1 MWVACPVLFIIP
13 RNYGISITYVHFRGD
28 WRLLPLFSP
37 LVFSMTGKACWPPV
51 QTYSR
56 SESRGPVIKKP
67 GGETMSE
74 MESSRRRIDVLAI
87 GLFGLAVG
95 ALTLGAAQI
104 GIIPSSDRV
113 GTLVIALVFGGI
125 VQILAGITD
134 IRYHEQL
141 GGTALTMY
149 GFFWLTVCIA
159 KLVSE
164 STSFHLDMVLY
175 VPINLVYAA
184 FSAVMIYL
192 TAYRNAT
199 LCMLHVIITG
209 SFSFTVLAQL
219 DFITETVPGLLHIM
233 VGLMAFYHAVAS
245 LTQAFTGQQLV
256 PLGSAFLHR
265 VKLINESEL
274 PRAGHQHPMLE
285 PEI

>member
-1 MWVACPVLFIIP
+1 MQAVE
-13 RNYGISITYVHFRGD
+13 HH
-28 WRLLPLFSP
+28 
-37 LVFSMTGKACWPPV
+37 
-51 QTYSR
+51 
-56 SESRGPVIKKP
+56 
-67 GGETMSE
+67 
-74 MESSRRRIDVLAI
+74 RRIDVLAI

-95 ALTLGAAQI
+95 ALTLGVAQVG
-104 GIIPSSDRV
+104 GIPESNKV
-113 GTLVIALVFGGI
+113 GTLVIALIFGGI

-175 VPINLVYAA
+175 APINFVYAA
-184 FSAVMIYL
+184 FSIVMVYL

-199 LCMLHVIITG
+199 LCILHIVIAVT
-209 SFSFTVLAQL
+209 FSSTALARL
-219 DFITETVPGLLHIM
+219 DMIGETFPGLLHIL

-245 LTQAFTGQQLV
+245 LTQAFTGHQLV
-256 PLGSAFLHR
+256 PLGPALLHR
-265 VKLINESEL
+265 AQPALK
-274 PRAGHQHPMLE
+274 
-285 PEI
+285 